1 MKAELI
7 KYDIDLI
14 MNHPH
19 QPRKTYSKEAI
30 ERLADSIQKNGLIQ
44 PIVLS
49 TAHVPY
55 RLVVGQRRLLAYKHL
70 RDTVD
75 KKKYK
80 KIPAIIQSQDD
91 LKKDTLV
98 ALTENIHRED
108 LNIIDKAESFK
119 TLIDC
124 GFASTHKEI
133 ANLLS
138 ISQQMATKYIS
149 IADLE
154 EAVKKIVIDNKYVDT
169 EVLSRLSKSKKQT
182 EIIEKI
188 IKEKYPRKSALRLIS
203 ENTIKIV
210 KPERKL
216 KSKNNAIVQGV
227 WGKLE
232 KTPKR
237 VNLRIDPLKLDG
249 EKKKLFEKLVSL
261 LEQDT
266 KE

>member
-91 LKKDTLV
+91 LKKDTLT

-133 ANLLS
+133 AELLS
-138 ISQQMATKYIS
+138 ISRQTVSRYMSIS
-149 IADLE
+149 ELNE
-154 EAVKKIVIDNKYVDT
+154 SVKMTVVKTNYSDN
-169 EVLSRLSKSKKQT
+169 EVLSRLSTIKNQQAT
-182 EIIEKI
+182 LEEIIKTRLT
-188 IKEKYPRKSALRLIS
+188 RKDALRLIS
-203 ENTIKIV
+203 ENAHKSAKTKT
-210 KPERKL
+210 KL
-216 KSKNNAIVQGV
+216 KHRNTVVKGN